1 MKTVYYEH
9 FKNLEV
15 LLDTMENRE
24 LNAVFQKK
32 DELTSQ
38 RVNIGGTWS
47 GTETYEECM
56 QVLRNGYKEPLDNMK
71 KAVLK
76 VGNMDNYVRPKAQN
90 DFVGF
95 VPNVPNTLMGLPMT
109 MINRQK
115 NPQKAKTIHLTYS
128 FCVSSNVKTND
139 MIKAGTTFIGL
150 VNSLE
155 KQGYRVK
162 IDMLACFTSDKNSM
176 VYTVNLKEYSQT
188 LNLLKLSFPLVHPSM
203 LRRISFKW
211 LETVPNLKD
220 KDFMSGY
227 GYPLSAIMRHDG
239 TKESEYL
246 KSNGVMKGENSYYCN
261 AYQAMKAENI
271 EQLANK
277 IGLVR

>member
-1 MKTVYYEH
+1 MKNVTYEH

-15 LLDTMENRE
+15 LLDTMESRE
-24 LNAVFQKK
+24 TNAVFRNKG
-32 DELTSQ
+32 ELTSQ
-38 RVNIGGTWS
+38 QVNTGGGWS
-47 GTETYEECM
+47 GTETYTECM
-56 QVLRNGYKEPLDNMK
+56 QVLRNGYKEPLDKMK

-76 VGNMDNYVRPKAQN
+76 IGEMDNYVRPKAQN
-90 DFVGF
+90 DFIGF

-115 NPQKAKTIHLTYS
+115 NPQKAKTLHLTYS
-128 FCVSSNVKTND
+128 FCVSANISTRD

-162 IDMLACFTSDKNSM
+162 IDMLACFTSNSNAM
-176 VYTVNLKEYSQT
+176 VYTVNLKEYDQS

-220 KDFMSGY
+220 KSFLHGY
-227 GYPLSAIMRHDG
+227 GYPLSG
-239 TKESEYL
+239 VLNSGKKESEYL

-261 AYQAMKAENI
+261 AYQAMKSKDI
-271 EQLANK
+271 QDLASK
-277 IGLVR
+277 IGLVK